1 MQAPIHRD
9 SRRAELA
16 GDAMKFFYCSLMLR
30 ISATAPTC
38 FKNRRRGILPRPQRF
53 HRNCTLF
60 LHEPYCFVLCDFAL
74 NFWLMFTPVAESSV
88 PIYRDS
94 SDSIGVL
101 VKRDRYTRQSMNTR
115 IGH

>member
-1 MQAPIHRD
+1 MRAPIHRD

-16 GDAMKFFYCSLMLR
+16 GDAMKFFYC
-30 ISATAPTC
+30 
-38 FKNRRRGILPRPQRF
+38 F
-53 HRNCTLF
+53 F
-60 LHEPYCFVLCDFAL
+60 LCVFAL

-88 PIYRDS
+88 PIYRAS